1 MLRAVSIGDWF
12 RRLFSPG
19 THTDGGDPAD
29 SEVETLEEH
38 RVDLG
43 LTEHEAAGAT
53 EASAG
58 GMGPGRPGTPAAA
71 ETAEAEIASQEPPPH
86 SGV

>member
-1 MLRAVSIGDWF
+1 MSIGDWF

-19 THTDGGDPAD
+19 TAAGGGDPAD
-29 SEVETLEEH
+29 SDEVETLDEH

-71 ETAEAEIASQEPPPH
+71 EAAEAEIASQEPPPH